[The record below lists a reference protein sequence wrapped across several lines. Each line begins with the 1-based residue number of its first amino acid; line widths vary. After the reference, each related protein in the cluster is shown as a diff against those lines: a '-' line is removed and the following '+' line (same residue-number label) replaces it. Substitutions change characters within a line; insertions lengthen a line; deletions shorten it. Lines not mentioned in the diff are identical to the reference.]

1 VLGARTLMRASNS
14 SVRLLFVAVLVLLAA
29 QMLLQAFG
37 IHFLRGPQ

>member
-1 VLGARTLMRASNS
+1 
-14 SVRLLFVAVLVLLAA
+14 VAVLVLLAA